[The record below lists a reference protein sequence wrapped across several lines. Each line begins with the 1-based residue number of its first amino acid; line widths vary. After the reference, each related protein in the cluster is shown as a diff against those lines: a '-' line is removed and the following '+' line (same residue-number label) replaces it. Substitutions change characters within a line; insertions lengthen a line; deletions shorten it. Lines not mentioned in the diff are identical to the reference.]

1 MSASAPTGTRRTDAY
16 LEKVLGVV
24 SLQMSAIVVA
34 LIAILVTFPSR
45 EANERGMPEVM
56 PALVAVHAS
65 N

>member
-1 MSASAPTGTRRTDAY
+1 
-16 LEKVLGVV
+16 VLGVV

-34 LIAILVTFPSR
+34 LIAIFVTFPSR

>member
-1 MSASAPTGTRRTDAY
+1 
-16 LEKVLGVV
+16 VLGVV